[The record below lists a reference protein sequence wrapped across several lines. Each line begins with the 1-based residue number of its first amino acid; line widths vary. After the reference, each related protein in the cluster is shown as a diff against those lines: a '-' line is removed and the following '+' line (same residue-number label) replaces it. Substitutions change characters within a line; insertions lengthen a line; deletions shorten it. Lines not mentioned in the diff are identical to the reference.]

1 MNKFEEMSVVVILI
15 GVSLMVAITFL
26 GLFIWSVSTGQ
37 FDDDYTPALRMLD
50 DDNLNGDKNE

>member
-1 MNKFEEMSVVVILI
+1 MNKFEKMSVVVILI

>member
-1 MNKFEEMSVVVILI
+1 MSVVVILI